1 MRRIFL
7 QVFTAQ
13 PQILVWGK
21 RRTGC
26 HLVPSPPDP
35 GWCFRPSSSLW
46 REIKNGAHSKH
57 AIRSRQSLQPLLRP
71 LPPRASSA
79 FSWKVTGWVDLS
91 PTTPPPPLRAGH
103 SSTPAAEGLPCPKN
117 LQSFWRGAPLRK
129 QKMSELEVPF
139 KMLWSKPP
147 P

>member
-13 PQILVWGK
+13 PQILVWGM

-46 REIKNGAHSKH
+46 REIKNGAHRKH
-57 AIRSRQSLQPLLRP
+57 ANRSWQSLQPLLSP
-71 LPPRASSA
+71 LLPRASSA

-91 PTTPPPPLRAGH
+91 PTTPPPPSRAGH
-103 SSTPAAEGLPCPKN
+103 SSTPAAEGLPCPRN
-117 LQSFWRGAPLRK
+117 LQSFWKGGTPEKAEDVRAGDTLQDAL
-129 QKMSELEVPF
+129 F
-139 KMLWSKPP
+139 
-147 P
+147 